1 MQGKRESTRVQ
12 IRKDGKNSDIS
23 IPYAWKE
30 SDWPDSLMGI
40 KAAAK
45 AHEESGQKLDLK
57 LASKLL
63 MQFQAKPKLTGK
75 NQSKLIG
82 YLRKIS

>member
-1 MQGKRESTRVQ
+1 
-12 IRKDGKNSDIS
+12 
-23 IPYAWKE
+23 
-30 SDWPDSLMGI
+30 MGI